1 MKYERRVFFF
11 FMGGGFGGAGKYLR
25 LSAQTAVQSRA
36 PLCEQGPPVCRRDKG
51 KRVLLIGS
59 EFCECL
65 PIKTGIVIG
74 DNVRQFNV

>member
-1 MKYERRVFFF
+1 MKYEGRGSFF
-11 FMGGGFGGAGKYLR
+11 FMGGGVGRGRQIFAFVGTNGGSK
-25 LSAQTAVQSRA
+25 
-36 PLCEQGPPVCRRDKG
+36 QGAIVRIGASCLPPDKG
-51 KRVLLIGS
+51 ERVLLIGP